1 MQLYTGS
8 SKQFIDDTVQ
18 NRITEKLKD
27 SFFRHFRFNPPQGE
41 VNAWRNSLSKL
52 CNVIQYASLMDQGIA
67 VEYQLP
73 LSSKRLDCMMTGHSK
88 SNDPSAVIVELKQWE
103 AASATDVE
111 DCVITFVGGAQ
122 REVLHPSRQVGN
134 YQEYLQDCH
143 TVFSSGGVRLASCGY
158 LHNMQYDP
166 QGEIFSSRHAEI
178 LRKYPVYAG
187 DQATELAEFL
197 GGYVGGG
204 NGQEVLSTVLKSKF
218 RAGKKLLEH
227 TSAVI
232 KREKAYVLL
241 DEQQVVFNSVLA
253 KSKSS
258 FHEKCK
264 VVVLIEGGAGSGK
277 SVIALNLL
285 AELAEQGYNVHH
297 ATGSRAFTEN
307 IRKVVGRRASVLFK
321 YFNNYD
327 KAETN
332 AIDVLI
338 MDEAHRIRP
347 NSFSMYTP
355 KASRTERSQIE
366 ELVDASKVSVFF
378 IDDLQVVRP
387 NEVGS
392 SSLIRET
399 AMKFQA
405 NLYEFELDSQFRCN
419 GSDGFVNWI
428 DNTLD
433 IRRTANVLW
442 SRSDPFDFTIFDS
455 VRDLERA
462 IRKKAAEGY
471 TARMMA
477 GFCWPWSNAT
487 EEGGLVSDVEIGG
500 WAMPWNARPESTRLA
515 KGIPK
520 SHYWASDPNGINQ
533 VGCVY
538 TAQGFEF
545 DYAGIIFGLD
555 LRYDPK
561 TASWVGDKN
570 QSHDSV
576 VKRSGDKFMDLVKQ
590 TYRVL
595 LTRGL
600 KGCYVYFM
608 DENTRNFFRSRME

>member
-1 MQLYTGS
+1 MHLYTGN
-8 SKQFIDDTVQ
+8 SKQFVEDTVQ
-18 NRITEKLKD
+18 NRIAEKLKD
-27 SFFRHFRFNPPQGE
+27 AFFRHFRYNPPLGE
-41 VNAWRNSLSKL
+41 VNAWRNSLSRM
-52 CNVIQYASLMDQGIA
+52 CNVIQYASLNDHGIA
-67 VEYQLP
+67 IEYQLP
-73 LSSKRLDCMMTGHSK
+73 MSSKRLDFMVTGHGNLAK
-88 SNDPSAVIVELKQWE
+88 ASAVIVELKQWE
-103 AASATDVE
+103 SASPTDVE

-143 TVFSSGGVRLASCGY
+143 TVFSSGEVGLASCAY
-158 LHNMQYDP
+158 LHNMQHDP
-166 QGEIFSSRHAEI
+166 RSEIFSSRHSGI
-178 LRKYPVYAG
+178 LRQYPVYTG
-187 DQATELAEFL
+187 DQTLELAEFL
-197 GGYVGGG
+197 GKHVGKGEG
-204 NGQEVLSTVLKSKF
+204 LTVLATVLQSKYK
-218 RAGKKLLEH
+218 AGKKLLEH

-253 KSKSS
+253 KAKSS
-258 FHEKCK
+258 FGEKGK
-264 VVVLIEGGAGSGK
+264 VVVLIKGGAGSGK

-285 AELAEQGYNVHH
+285 AALAGQEYNVQH

-307 IRKVVGRRASVLFK
+307 IRKVVGRRAGVLFK

-332 AIDVLI
+332 DIDVLVL
-338 MDEAHRIRP
+338 DEAHRIRP
-347 NSFSMYTP
+347 NSFNMYTP
-355 KASRTERSQIE
+355 KTARTDRTQIE
-366 ELVDASKVSVFF
+366 ELVDAAKVSVFF

-392 SSLIRET
+392 SGLIRDT
-399 AMKFQA
+399 AAKFGA
-405 NLYEFELDSQFRCN
+405 SLYEFELESQFRCN
-419 GSDGFVNWI
+419 GSDGFVNWV
-428 DNTLD
+428 DNTLE

-442 SRSDPFDFTIFDS
+442 DRNDPFDFRIFDS
-455 VRDLERA
+455 IQDLERT
-462 IRKKAAEGY
+462 IREKAGEGH
-471 TARMMA
+471 TARLTA

-487 EEGGLVSDVEIGG
+487 KEGELIPDVMIDG
-500 WAMPWNARPESTRLA
+500 WSMPWNARPESTRLA

-520 SHYWASDPNGINQ
+520 SHYWASDPNGIEQ

-545 DYAGIIFGLD
+545 DYAGVIFGLD

-561 TASWVGDKN
+561 LGTWVGDKTK
-570 QSHDSV
+570 SHDTV
-576 VKRSGDKFMDLVKQ
+576 VKRSGDKFIDLVKQ

-595 LTRGL
+595 FTRGL
-600 KGCYVYFM
+600 KGCYVHFM